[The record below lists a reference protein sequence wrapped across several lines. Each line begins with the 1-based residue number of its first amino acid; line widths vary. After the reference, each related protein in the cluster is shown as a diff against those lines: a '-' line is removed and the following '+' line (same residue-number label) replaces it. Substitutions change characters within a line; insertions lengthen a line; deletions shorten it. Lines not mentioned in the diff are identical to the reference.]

1 MRLYHGSDMEIVAV
15 DLSCSLVNMDF
26 GKGFYL
32 SDDAKQ
38 AWNFARYKADKPRS
52 ISKTAVVTEF
62 IFDEIH
68 LVDGSLR
75 VCRFD
80 GYSLNWVKF
89 IKANRQS
96 RNQDYDIV
104 IGPIAND
111 DVRTQ
116 FVKHMLGEITESELM
131 ESLKWKRC
139 TYQYCFI
146 SDEAVSFLNIVGK
159 L

>member
-15 DLSCSLVNMDF
+15 DLSCSLVNKDF

-80 GYSLNWVKF
+80 GYSLNWVK
-89 IKANRQS
+89 
-96 RNQDYDIV
+96 
-104 IGPIAND
+104 
-111 DVRTQ
+111 
-116 FVKHMLGEITESELM
+116 
-131 ESLKWKRC
+131 
-139 TYQYCFI
+139 
-146 SDEAVSFLNIVGK
+146 
-159 L
+159 